1 MNDFAVSDPKVDACL
16 KTPADKFSMITYA
29 YTF

>member
-1 MNDFAVSDPKVDACL
+1 MNDFAVSEPKVDACL
-16 KTPADKFSMITYA
+16 NIPADKFSMIIYA